1 MDIRKFLNRPL
12 SLLLALCLLLAMAPV
27 RVLAAGDCT
36 CTDKCTFSAPNSGC
50 AHCSSAEEGSFS
62 CKGTL
67 ASAVAGNIDRTY
79 GEDLSRKFR
88 LNITGGSGQLTLKG
102 DKSYTATVSGTAEV
116 RWSDVLNGQP
126 NVGEHE
132 LEYTFT
138 PSSADYRSVSGKL
151 TYRVTSKAIAATVQ
165 LSQTSFVYDGTAKT
179 PAATV
184 TGDGRTLTEGVE
196 YTLKYLNNTAP
207 GTATVQLQDVAGDN
221 YTVSGQATFT
231 ITKAP
236 TDIGA
241 VTYSGPALLDS
252 TAPSAVT
259 LTRAN
264 ASVPGT
270 LRLTDATLTAG
281 TRTYNWTFTP
291 SDSGFESVSGT
302 ISLTVSHDWNEGSCT
317 QAPVCRGCG
326 EVDGTAPGHTL
337 TYTASGYTIT
347 ETCSTAGYEH
357 SATVKIELISGAS
370 TQYTGSEVKP
380 MKLTYSAGWVGPRD
394 LTITYSDNVE
404 IGLATATVT
413 VGGVTAKKTF
423 QVTPLSMTVTAN
435 NKTVT
440 YDGTAKSITVT
451 APNGATVRY
460 GTKSGVYDL
469 TEAPSYKDA
478 GEYTVWYQ
486 VTKENY
492 QTVTGSVKLI
502 IQPVALTVTVDNAEK
517 IYGESDRAFTWK
529 ITSGALVRGESLTDI
544 TVTRDPG
551 EDVGNYA
558 ITATDNGRNRN
569 YAITFRSGT
578 FTILHREITIS
589 WEDLELTYNGK
600 EQAPIATAGNTVFG
614 DKVELTVSGG
624 RTDATGDQKATA
636 RVTGITG
643 DKALNY
649 KLPAE
654 TSVQFEIGK
663 GTREITQLR
672 TVAETADGK
681 HDGQILD
688 VTAEMEYRAEGETE
702 FILVTDTKVEGLA
715 PGVYEIRYRETANY
729 EASLVVRITIKAGE
743 KLKITLPEKQVG
755 YELTVDKSEVSYG
768 GSAVLT
774 FKLQDGNQMD
784 EDFALKV
791 NGTAVE
797 LRPDGKYE
805 LKDIKEDLTVTVEG
819 VVDTKAPKA
828 EIWVGGS
835 KWTSLLAGIR
845 FEVYYRAA
853 QTVTVKAEDEG
864 SGVES
869 VHYYLSEKELTVA
882 QLEKVYNWKEY
893 KNAFTIRPENKYI
906 IYIRV
911 TDVAGNTEYVCTT
924 GLIFDDLAP
933 AVSGV
938 RDGGVYYTTQKAEAT
953 DNFQM
958 ASFKKDGST
967 FDGVIKGDP
976 DVETKH
982 TLTAWDRAGN
992 STVVV
997 ITVKP
1002 ISSLSEDLPA
1012 RDGLKLEDKED
1023 IEKVLKTVRDILKNG
1038 CKHATD
1044 EEKARLEAVEQECL
1058 DLLAVLEEPVKVQ
1071 ELLKALP
1078 DAKSA
1083 RPDDRK
1089 AIDAL
1094 DAAQAAWDALTAEGK
1109 AMLGDAG
1116 EKLTEL
1122 RKALTD
1128 YKITEG
1134 DKSKWSIGDPK
1145 GLVFVGTGYC
1155 AALDSYTEG
1164 AYGKFLGIRV
1174 DGRTVDPEN
1183 YSAHSG
1189 STIVSLKPDYL
1200 ETLEVGKHTL
1210 CMVYTDGETG
1220 EVTFRIS
1227 QPAKAA
1233 SQDTGLGLVGILFW
1247 TALGL
1252 ACLVGI
1258 ALIVLLVLWKKEKH

>member
-12 SLLLALCLLLAMAPV
+12 SLVLVMCLLLAMAPV
-27 RVLAAGDCT
+27 RVLAAGDCS
-36 CTDKCTFSAPNSGC
+36 CTDKCSFSTPNSSC
-50 AHCSSAEEGSFS
+50 AYCSTAEEAGFS
-62 CKGTL
+62 CRGTL
-67 ASAVAGNIDRTY
+67 PSAVTGNIDRVY
-79 GEDLSRKFR
+79 GDDLNEKFR

-102 DKSYTATVSGTAEV
+102 DKSYTVYVSGTAEI
-116 RWSDVLNGQP
+116 RWSEVLNAQP
-126 NVGEHE
+126 DVGKHE
-132 LEYTFT
+132 LEYTFM

-151 TYRVTSKAIAATVQ
+151 TYRVTSRPIAATLQ
-165 LSQTSFVYDGTAKT
+165 LSQTTFVYDGTAKT
-179 PAATV
+179 PAVTV

-221 YTVSGQATFT
+221 YTVSGQAAFT

-252 TAPSAVT
+252 VAPGSVT
-259 LTRAN
+259 LTRSNTA
-264 ASVPGT
+264 VPGT
-270 LRLTDATLTAG
+270 LRLTDPVLAAG
-281 TRTYNWTFTP
+281 TKTYNWTFTP
-291 SDSGFESVSGT
+291 TDSGFESVSGT
-302 ISLTVSHDWNEGSCT
+302 ISLTVSHDWNGGSCT
-317 QAPVCRGCG
+317 QAPVCKGCG

-337 TYTASGYTIT
+337 SYTASGYTIT
-347 ETCSTAGYEH
+347 ETCTTAGYGH
-357 SATVKIELISGAS
+357 SATVKLELIPGAS

-380 MKLTYSAGWVGPRD
+380 MKLVYSDGWVGPKD
-394 LTITYSDNVE
+394 LTITYSDNIE

-423 QVTPLSMTVTAN
+423 QVTPLSMSVTASD
-435 NKTVT
+435 KTVT
-440 YDGTAKSITVT
+440 YDGTMKSLTVT
-451 APNGATVRY
+451 APAGATVRY
-460 GTKSGVYDL
+460 GTKNGVYDL

-478 GEYTVWYQ
+478 GEYTIWYQ

-502 IQPVALTVTVDNAEK
+502 IQPVALTVTVDDAEK
-517 IYGESDRAFTWK
+517 TYGESDRTFTWR
-529 ITSGALVRGESLTDI
+529 ITSGALIRGESLTDI
-544 TVTRDPG
+544 TVTRDSG
-551 EDVGNYA
+551 EDVGRYT

-578 FTILHREITIS
+578 FTILHREITIT
-589 WEDLELTYNGK
+589 WEDLELTYNGE
-600 EQAPIATAGNTVFG
+600 EQAPIATAGNTVYG

-643 DKALNY
+643 EKALNY
-649 KLPAE
+649 KLP
-654 TSVQFEIGK
+654 TDVSVQFEIGK
-663 GTREITQLR
+663 GTREITRLR
-672 TVAETADGK
+672 TVNETVDGK
-681 HDGQILD
+681 KDGQILD
-688 VTAEMEYRAEGETE
+688 VTTEMEYRAEGETD

-729 EASLVVRITIKAGE
+729 EVSAVVRITINAGE

-755 YELTVDKSEVSYG
+755 YELTVDESEVSYG

-774 FKLQDGNQMD
+774 FKLLDGNQKD

-791 NGTAVE
+791 NGAAVE

-805 LKDIKEDLTVTVEG
+805 LKDIKEDLTITVEG
-819 VVDTKAPKA
+819 VADVKPPKA
-828 EIWVGGS
+828 QIWVGGS
-835 KWTSLLAGIR
+835 KWDRLLAGIR
-845 FEVYYRAA
+845 FEVYYRSA

-869 VHYYLSEKELTVA
+869 VHYYLSEKELTTA

-893 KNAFTIRPENKYI
+893 KNPFTIRPENKYI
-906 IYIRV
+906 VYVRV

-924 GLIFDDLAP
+924 GLVFDDVAP
-933 AVSGV
+933 AITGV
-938 RDGGVYYTTQKAEAT
+938 RDGAVYYTTQKAVAS

-958 ASFKKDGST
+958 SSFKRDGGT
-967 FDGVIKGDP
+967 FDGMIKGDP
-976 DVETKH
+976 DVATKH
-982 TLTAWDRAGN
+982 TLVAWDRAGN

-997 ITVKP
+997 ITMKP
-1002 ISSLSEDLPA
+1002 ISSLSEGLPA
-1012 RDGLKLEDKED
+1012 REDLKLEDKKD
-1023 IEKVLKTVRDILKNG
+1023 IEKILADVRGILKNG
-1038 CKHATD
+1038 CKYATA
-1044 EEKARLEAVEQECL
+1044 EEKAQLEAVEQECL

-1071 ELLKALP
+1071 ALLDALP
-1078 DAKSA
+1078 DAKSV

-1109 AMLGDAG
+1109 AMLGDSG
-1116 EKLTEL
+1116 EKLTAL
-1122 RKALTD
+1122 RKALTN

-1134 DKSKWSIGDPK
+1134 DKAKWSIGTPK
-1145 GLVFVGTGYC
+1145 GLVFVGNGYC
-1155 AALDSYTEG
+1155 GALDSYTEG

-1174 DGRTVDPEN
+1174 DGRTVDPEH
-1183 YSAHSG
+1183 YTAHSG

-1210 CMVYTDGETG
+1210 CMVYTDGETA
-1220 EVTFRIS
+1220 EVTFRVS

-1233 SQDTGLGLVGILFW
+1233 SQDSGLGLVGVLFW